1 MSQPSNPAQPPQP
14 PQPKFDPAASHQ
26 QRPKVRALR
35 GVPVEAQD
43 QTGKKFQM
51 LGLADARQISDRMV
65 VVPPAAQLVIP
76 LMDGSRGLDQI
87 VTEVGRGLNR
97 EILENMIAQLDDAG
111 LLEGPKFEAIL
122 ADARQ
127 QFDASSVLPPAGTA
141 AFADALVAQKVGQQA
156 TEEDRASKGPEF
168 MREIFDA
175 WMSESLKAVPNPSF
189 DELPKAV
196 VAPHLDYPR
205 GWMNYAATY
214 GRMRVCDRPDRVV
227 ILGTNHFGMG
237 TGVVGCDKGF
247 QTPLGTCEI
256 DTGILSAMRASIGER
271 LFTNRYDHERE
282 HSIELHVPWIQHV
295 FGKDGFGRYPT
306 VFAALVHDPAVNNG
320 ASYDGKGVALDEFVK
335 AMKAAIAGQP
345 GKTLVVSSADL
356 SHMGPAFGDQKPL
369 IGDEPEVEAERN
381 RIVQQDMQLLEHVV
395 KNDPQGLIGVMA
407 WQQNSTRWCSLG
419 NLCAALMI
427 TEPSSVELLNYAGA
441 IDSQGLA
448 FVSSASLVMK

>member
-127 QFDASSVLPPAGTA
+127 QFDASPVLPPAGTA

-320 ASYDGKGVALDEFVK
+320 A
-335 AMKAAIAGQP
+335 
-345 GKTLVVSSADL
+345 
-356 SHMGPAFGDQKPL
+356 
-369 IGDEPEVEAERN
+369 
-381 RIVQQDMQLLEHVV
+381 
-395 KNDPQGLIGVMA
+395 
-407 WQQNSTRWCSLG
+407 
-419 NLCAALMI
+419 
-427 TEPSSVELLNYAGA
+427 
-441 IDSQGLA
+441 
-448 FVSSASLVMK
+448 